1 MSRIFVLMLKSQ
13 EPGKLNGLEIRLLI
27 LSAVVAAILLIAIA
41 LIFFAL
47 KPERV
52 EAEVGEKPELGSV
65 KRCKLTV
72 VVDNNP
78 DSGLETTWGVSV
90 LAEAGDLKILFDTGP
105 DPGALKRNLMRLG
118 IDPSRIDLVV
128 ISHEHH
134 DHVGGL
140 PYLAEVNPDLRV
152 YVPSGMSSRV
162 KAGIRELGLSVIEV
176 EDTTRIA
183 EGVAVVGQLG
193 GFLKEQALAINVEG
207 RGLVILVGCSHPGVV
222 NIVEKAGRDLNV
234 KPYLVLGGFHMGG
247 ASPSTC
253 RKTVKELLSLGL
265 VKIAPIHCSGETIR
279 SILAKEF
286 PGNYLECHVGS
297 RIEVEPP

>member
-1 MSRIFVLMLKSQ
+1 MLKFR
-13 EPGKLNGLEIRLLI
+13 EPRLNDGLEVRLLI
-27 LSAVVAAILLIAIA
+27 LLAVVAAILLIAIA
-41 LIFFAL
+41 LIFFAS
-47 KPERV
+47 KPERM
-52 EAEVGEKPELGSV
+52 EAEVGEKTELGSV
-65 KRCKLTV
+65 ESCRLTV

-78 DSGLETTWGVSV
+78 DSGLEAVWGISV

-118 IDPSRIDLVV
+118 VDPSRIDLVV

-140 PYLAEVNPDLRV
+140 PYLAEANPDLRV
-152 YVPSGMSSRV
+152 YIPSRMSSRV
-162 KAGIRELGLSVIEV
+162 KAEIRELGLSVIEV

-183 EGVAVVGQLG
+183 EGVAIIGQLG
-193 GFLKEQALAINVEG
+193 GFLKEQALAINVEEK
-207 RGLVILVGCSHPGVV
+207 GLVILVGCSHPGVV
-222 NIVEKAGRDLNV
+222 NIVEKAGRDLKI

-247 ASPSTC
+247 ASPRRCEETI
-253 RKTVKELLSLGL
+253 KELLNLGI

-279 SILAKEF
+279 SILAEEF

-297 RIEVEPP
+297 RIRVESS